1 MAETEAIAVAGSWV
15 AAMLRSST
23 PLMMVTLGETLTE
36 RVGIVNLGIEGQMLC
51 GACVGFAVAAQ
62 TGSPVLGFAA
72 GAAAGLVLSLVHV
85 ALCLGCD
92 ANQIGSGIAVFTLGL
107 GLTSYFGRVVIGGK
121 VSGLAPLAGGDAVS
135 IPFLGP
141 IATQLTLVA
150 PIAILVVLVA
160 GLWLYR
166 TRSGLNWRIVGES
179 FETARALGIR
189 PRLVQANGILIGGL
203 LSGFAGAILSVD
215 YTQTWANEMTK
226 GRGFVAVGLVIV
238 ARWNP
243 LLVVP
248 VVLLFGASE
257 SRHSPPPGRGSDTVA
272 LPHRLPALPC
282 VPCMCDHRIA
292 SGGPHGGNASRVSL
306 RIWPAPIGCLAAAFE
321 PERLRG
327 IPMMRLLTNPSCLDG
342 GG

>member
-1 MAETEAIAVAGSWV
+1 MADAEVLAVAGSWV

-23 PLMMVTLGETLTE
+23 PLMVVTLGETLTQ

-62 TGSPVLGFAA
+62 TGSPALGFAA
-72 GAAAGLVLSLVHV
+72 GAAAGLLLSFVHA

-107 GLTSYFGRVVIGGK
+107 GLTSYFGRAVVGGK
-121 VSGLAPLAGGDAVS
+121 VSGLAPLAGSNFASV
-135 IPFLGP
+135 PFAGP
-141 IATQLTLVA
+141 ILTQLTPVA
-150 PIAILVVLVA
+150 PIAISTVLIA

-166 TRSGLNWRIVGES
+166 TRTGLNWRIVGES
-179 FETARALGIR
+179 FQTARAVGIR
-189 PRLVQANGILIGGL
+189 PMLVQAHGILIGGL

-243 LLVVP
+243 FLVLP
-248 VVLLFGASE
+248 VVLLFGLSE
-257 SRHSPPPGRGSDTVA
+257 AATLRLQATGLTLSPYLISC
-272 LPHRLPALPC
+272 LPYIVCLLC
-282 VPCMCDHRIA
+282 VIV
-292 SGGPHGGNASRVSL
+292 VSL
-306 RIWPAPIGCLAAAFE
+306 REGRIGGMPAELASVFG
-321 PERLRG
+321 RRK
-327 IPMMRLLTNPSCLDG
+327 
-342 GG
+342 